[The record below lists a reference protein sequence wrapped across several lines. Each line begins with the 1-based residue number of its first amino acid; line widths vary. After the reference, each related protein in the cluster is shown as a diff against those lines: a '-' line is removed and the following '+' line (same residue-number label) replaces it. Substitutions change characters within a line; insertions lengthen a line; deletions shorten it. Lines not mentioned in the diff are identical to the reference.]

1 LDVLLVVA
9 KMLSEDHEA
18 VETMLINHDVNINSV
33 SYTAPPGEEG
43 ADLSYEGGEYE
54 AFKGL
59 AQQMADISG
68 W

>member
-1 LDVLLVVA
+1 
-9 KMLSEDHEA
+9 MSSEDRDA
-18 VETMLINHDVNINSV
+18 VETMLIDHDVDINSV
-33 SYTAPPGEEG
+33 PYTAPPGEEG

-59 AQQMADISG
+59 AQQMADVSG